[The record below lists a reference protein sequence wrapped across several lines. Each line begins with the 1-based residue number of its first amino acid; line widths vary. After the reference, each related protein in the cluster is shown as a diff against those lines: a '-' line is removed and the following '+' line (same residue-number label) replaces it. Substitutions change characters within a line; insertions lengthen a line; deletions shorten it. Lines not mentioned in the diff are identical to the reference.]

1 MTDQQERT
9 QYASSILVSQK
20 PVEATEIVRVRLSQA
35 KLLNDEFSTFFQKYY
50 DIKAQYLQQLNTLV
64 QHSQDLNKNIEKSII
79 ANNVL
84 SPEELQ
90 HYNIDA
96 IGHLSEI
103 WNKVIAE
110 IKDEISANNQLKNV
124 VEGEVIKPLT
134 QYTTKNRQWSEIRN
148 LHSKL
153 SDVAKNIEMSQD
165 KIDKYADNSRHQD
178 KLDKYQTQLNSANAT
193 WDSEAPYVF
202 EVFEHTDYGR
212 LTFLRDSLL
221 RFITAYTDSLN
232 KISSSNEET
241 LNTILGFDPEVEI
254 ARFAKVSSETT
265 YVPKAAR
272 QAAESPVVKQTP
284 VVPGSASA
292 TPTKKGRVSSVA
304 TTATAA
310 SAATAAGAASITSSG
325 KEKKRNKL
333 KSKFGSVFHKKD
345 KKDKKLS
352 MNAVPESETSSL
364 SDSVRAPNRRA
375 SRTSSYLSLGNN
387 HSVSN
392 LGAHTSPTKD
402 PSPLSQPQQQ
412 KNTISDVPPAVPQKY
427 PSGINTP
434 MSLNQ
439 APLQPISRG
448 SSSNNFNNTN
458 GATAN
463 GGIREQQSMNSFSE
477 VSSHINSDTQS
488 PVDSTFQ
495 PALQQPVTTEPQYQQ
510 PAQDQYPSTLAPQ
523 QQQSTRAPP
532 PPPSRKTG
540 TLTNIS
546 EDQTYSF
553 EQPSSINH
561 TVSHGQVPQPPTN
574 RRDIQSGLFTN
585 LSQSDLE
592 NHQSKRIS
600 SFNSF
605 AGSTSQLR
613 PQMTGSSIGTT
624 GGLFQHPQM
633 SQPGLNASVAEV
645 VHAKFKDGEQVQG
658 SIIGEIAFNYYSEDV
673 TVPTRTNVKIAGA
686 EAFDQKIAN
695 TQFFKEIDTD
705 EFELTPQPILGR
717 TLGGLKFSIK
727 DAKAPIV
734 IIPAWRFE
742 PHQSSVM
749 LTLKLAPHVLEA
761 LPIGQ
766 SVILD
771 DLIVAVSIKG
781 ASKSALSKPQGTFS
795 KDKSRITWRFKEP
808 VTLNA
813 QSDQKLVARF
823 MTDVQG
829 EESDSGVLVKFTVN
843 SDSGASTVTSP
854 LELAAQD
861 YSDDD
866 PFAQAEWRRVPTVKT
881 LVAGSYSGLS

>member
-272 QAAESPVVKQTP
+272 QAAESPV
-284 VVPGSASA
+284 
-292 TPTKKGRVSSVA
+292 
-304 TTATAA
+304 
-310 SAATAAGAASITSSG
+310 
-325 KEKKRNKL
+325 
-333 KSKFGSVFHKKD
+333 
-345 KKDKKLS
+345 KLS